1 MSAGRAPSTR
11 PVKTSVLVAHQLAR
25 RAADLEPGDTLPA
38 ERALLEELGV
48 GRSTLREALRLLEL
62 QGVLRIRS
70 GPGGGPVVAQP
81 DHGPL
86 ADTLSVALQATD
98 STVGEL
104 IKARGF
110 LEAALARLA
119 ASAADEQ
126 DLAALRTSVLDL
138 AGSLEE
144 EERFLQENLTFHAAC
159 AAAAHN
165 HILALFHASL
175 EQISDGHVMGVTY
188 GLRDRKTI
196 VRAHD
201 RIVQAIAARDPDAA
215 AEAMRAHMDAFHA
228 HVALHYAG
236 LLERPIRWNLDRR

>member
-1 MSAGRAPSTR
+1 M
-11 PVKTSVLVAHQLAR
+11 KTSVLVAHQLAR
-25 RAADLEPGDTLPA
+25 RAAALAPGDSLPP

-62 QGVLRIRS
+62 QGVVRIKA
-70 GPGGGPVVAQP
+70 GPGGGPVVLRP

-104 IKARGF
+104 VKARSF

-119 ASAADEQ
+119 ATAADEQ
-126 DLAALRTSVLDL
+126 DVAILRASVAELRARLGDED
-138 AGSLEE
+138 A
-144 EERFLQENLTFHAAC
+144 FLQENLRFHAAC

-175 EQISDGHVMGVTY
+175 EQISDGHVMGVSY
-188 GLRDRKTI
+188 SERDRRII
-196 VRAHD
+196 VKAHD
-201 RIVQAIAARDPDAA
+201 RIAEAIASGDPVAA
-215 AEAMRAHMDAFHA
+215 DEAMSAHMRAFEA
-228 HVALHYAG
+228 HVSLHYAG
-236 LLERPIRWNLDRR
+236 LLERPIRWILPR

>member
-1 MSAGRAPSTR
+1 MSARSEPASR

-25 RAADLEPGDTLPA
+25 RAAALQPGDSLPP

-62 QGVLRIRS
+62 QGVVRIKA
-70 GPGGGPVVAQP
+70 GPGGGPVVLQP

-86 ADTLSVALQATD
+86 ADTLSVALQATE

-104 IKARGF
+104 VKARSF

-119 ASAADEQ
+119 ATAADEQ
-126 DLAALRTSVLDL
+126 DVATLRVSVVDLRARLDD
-138 AGSLEE
+138 EE
-144 EERFLQENLTFHAAC
+144 AFLRENLCFHAAC

-175 EQISDGHVMGVTY
+175 EQISDGHVLGVTY
-188 GLRDRKTI
+188 DLRDRRII
-196 VRAHD
+196 VKAHE
-201 RIVQAIAARDPDAA
+201 RIAEAIAARDPLAA
-215 AEAMRAHMDAFHA
+215 GEAMSAHMRAFEA
-228 HVALHYAG
+228 HVALRYPG
-236 LLERPIRWNLDRR
+236 LLERPIRWNLPRR